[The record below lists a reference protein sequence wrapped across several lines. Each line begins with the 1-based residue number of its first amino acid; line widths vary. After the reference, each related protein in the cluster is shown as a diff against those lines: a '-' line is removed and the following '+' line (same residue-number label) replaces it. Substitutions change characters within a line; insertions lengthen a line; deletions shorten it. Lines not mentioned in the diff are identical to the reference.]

1 MTDDYQP
8 RLLIKA
14 VRELTEAV
22 RELTKTAHETE
33 ATCRKICDILTRREA
48 QESSRTP
55 EERDASPNASLA
67 AREQERKP

>member
-1 MTDDYQP
+1 MTDAYQP

-22 RELTKTAHETE
+22 RELTKTAHETQE
-33 ATCRKICDILTRREA
+33 TCRQILDLLTRRAA

-55 EERDASPNASLA
+55 EERDANPNASLA